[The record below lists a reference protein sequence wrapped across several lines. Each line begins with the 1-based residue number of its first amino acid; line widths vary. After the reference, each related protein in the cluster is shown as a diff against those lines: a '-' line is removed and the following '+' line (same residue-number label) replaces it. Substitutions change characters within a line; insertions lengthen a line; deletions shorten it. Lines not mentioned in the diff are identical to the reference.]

1 MGAAPMPQAPTAAPV
16 AMPQQMDMQQ
26 PMAQPIP
33 APQAMPPA
41 VENTPAAAP
50 IAMPPA
56 DPVAQQAPAPQQSF
70 SMQTINNTIPNSEVR
85 IESLLEECVRTKAS
99 DLHIQVGLPPILR
112 IDGALQPVSGY
123 GDLDEGTVERL
134 VFATLEEDQKQ
145 ILIKDKEFD

>member
-1 MGAAPMPQAPTAAPV
+1 MEQSGQVNMGAAPMPQAPTAAPV

-70 SMQTINNTIPNSEVR
+70 SMQTINNTIPNATYNPQFVYMSGTNAIAVNNIANLIVR
-85 IESLLEECVRTKAS
+85 I
-99 DLHIQVGLPPILR
+99 
-112 IDGALQPVSGY
+112 
-123 GDLDEGTVERL
+123 
-134 VFATLEEDQKQ
+134 
-145 ILIKDKEFD
+145 